1 LYPDLTLPPEPIITR
16 WGTWLS
22 AVLYYSNNFEK
33 IKNVVLNLDPEA
45 AMAIKKTVELNIN
58 NKIDSKNLQNNL
70 AFISTNFGFL
80 VNTISKLETSKMPLT
95 ESLEIVY
102 NAIKQLERVP
112 GEIGVLNNSKLK
124 NVLEKNTGFNTVMP
138 IRHILLNKTP
148 NNNYSEIEYTPKE
161 IMCMK
166 YEPVT
171 SVDVERSFSR
181 YKAMLRPNHRHFTF
195 DNFKLYFVSNC
206 FPHKDYDDSE

>member
-1 LYPDLTLPPEPIITR
+1 MYPDLTLPPEPIITR

-33 IKNVVLNLDPEA
+33 IRNVVLNLDPEA
-45 AMAIKKTVELNIN
+45 TIAIKKTVEL
-58 NKIDSKNLQNNL
+58 IDSKNLQNNL

-80 VNTISKLETSKMPLT
+80 VDTISKLETSKMPLT
-95 ESLEIVY
+95 ESLEIVD

-112 GEIGVLNNSKLK
+112 GEIGVLTNSKLK
-124 NVLEKNTGFNTVMP
+124 NVLEKNTGFNTVMS
-138 IRHILLNKTP
+138 IRDILLNKTP
-148 NNNYSEIEYTPKE
+148 NNKYSEIEYTPKE

-166 YEPVT
+166 YAPVT

-195 DNFKLYFVSNC
+195 ENFKLYVVSNC
-206 FPHKDYDDSE
+206 FPHEDYDESE